1 VARLIERMV
10 AFADRV
16 SAWGSRVLRGRGV
29 RIVWLALG
37 SIAAVV
43 GLGFGTLEAASVVAH
58 EERTQV
64 VEVDATGLDSVAVD
78 NDAGSVTIIG
88 VAGAESVTV
97 RARISEGLRATGHEI
112 DERDG
117 VLSVRG
123 SCPLF
128 GSDWCSVD
136 YTIEVPPDMYVDA
149 RAVDG
154 LSVTDQRGGLAA
166 HSSQSSVE
174 LVRVGGDVTVSADQ
188 GRIEGDALTATRV
201 SASANQGRFIAE
213 FATSPDHI
221 AVDADQGQVDIV
233 LPDDPDVEYAT
244 DTRASQGT
252 VTTDIRTNSRSER
265 TITVYADQ
273 GSITIGYGAG

>member
-16 SAWGSRVLRGRGV
+16 SAWGARVLEGRAV
-29 RIVWLALG
+29 RLIWLGLG
-37 SIAAVV
+37 SIVAVL

-58 EERTQV
+58 EEHTEV
-64 VEVDATGLDSVAVD
+64 VEVDAAGRASVAVD

-88 VAGAESVTV
+88 VNGAESVTV
-97 RARISEGLRATGHEI
+97 RARISEGLRATGHLV
-112 DERDG
+112 DQTDG
-117 VLSVRG
+117 VLSIRG
-123 SCPLF
+123 TCPLF

-136 YTIEVPPDMYVDA
+136 YTIEIPPEMYVDA

-174 LVRVGGDVTVSADQ
+174 LVRVGGDVTVSANQ
-188 GRIEGDALTATRV
+188 GRIEGDSLTATRL
-201 SASANQGRFIAE
+201 SASADQGRFIAD
-213 FATSPDHI
+213 FTTSPDHI
-221 AVDADQGQVDIV
+221 SVDADQGQVDIV
-233 LPDDPDVEYAT
+233 LPDDPEVEYAT
-244 DTRASQGT
+244 DAQANQGT
-252 VTTDIRTNSRSER
+252 VTTDIRTNSQSER
-265 TITVYADQ
+265 TITVQADQ